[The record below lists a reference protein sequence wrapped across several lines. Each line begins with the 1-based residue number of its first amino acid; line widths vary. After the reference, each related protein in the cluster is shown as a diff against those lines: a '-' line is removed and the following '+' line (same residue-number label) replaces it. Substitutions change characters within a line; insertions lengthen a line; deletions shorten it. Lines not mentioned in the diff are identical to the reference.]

1 MDKEYGV
8 NGMAPKI
15 LLRLASKIIQHS
27 NQMEEET
34 VLSICFFAF
43 QKGKADM
50 VTLQYLMEYFQ
61 GSTKLLRD
69 IWKAA
74 AEKGMDVHS
83 FSEKI
88 LRQILYSGCH
98 VGEVADIFGKAVEKE
113 TDHSLEKAFLTRCC
127 YEYFV
132 KDKVTEPVFFEELGR
147 FIRLGEQM
155 QKVCTL
161 AYTRY
166 YAENRHRMRRETE
179 KNLADSLEQLMDEGI
194 VLPYFLEYADIC
206 PRIRRLCD
214 KTVLEYRTK
223 PGRRVFLYYMR
234 EEGAEEY
241 RKTEMKE
248 IFEGVFSSTFVLFF
262 GERLL
267 YYTVDKYE
275 DEDGTK
281 EEITGSGSI
290 SRGDLEIDVQ
300 GSRFQLLNDIV
311 IAEALQDYDTL
322 DHMLKEY
329 EKTDIMQKELFSL
342 CK

>member
-1 MDKEYGV
+1 
-8 NGMAPKI
+8 
-15 LLRLASKIIQHS
+15 
-27 NQMEEET
+27 
-34 VLSICFFAF
+34 
-43 QKGKADM
+43 
-50 VTLQYLMEYFQ
+50 
-61 GSTKLLRD
+61 
-69 IWKAA
+69 
-74 AEKGMDVHS
+74 
-83 FSEKI
+83 
-88 LRQILYSGCH
+88 
-98 VGEVADIFGKAVEKE
+98 
-113 TDHSLEKAFLTRCC
+113 
-127 YEYFV
+127 
-132 KDKVTEPVFFEELGR
+132 
-147 FIRLGEQM
+147 
-155 QKVCTL
+155 
-161 AYTRY
+161 
-166 YAENRHRMRRETE
+166 
-179 KNLADSLEQLMDEGI
+179 
-194 VLPYFLEYADIC
+194 
-206 PRIRRLCD
+206 
-214 KTVLEYRTK
+214 
-223 PGRRVFLYYMR
+223 MR